1 MQLLKNL
8 NKKNTKKERNMRR
21 TTTTLSIR
29 AVFIIVGMIS
39 PFVLTACG
47 SSPHSRTTGV
57 AVDDAWITS
66 KVKSS
71 LLSDNLVSGTDV
83 SVETYQGRVM
93 LSGFVDA
100 ENQMDRAVEIA
111 KSVEGVK
118 KVVNKME
125 LKPNQMG
132 QRGTSGESR
141 SSN

>member
-1 MQLLKNL
+1 
-8 NKKNTKKERNMRR
+8 
-21 TTTTLSIR
+21 
-29 AVFIIVGMIS
+29 
-39 PFVLTACG
+39 LTACG

>member
-1 MQLLKNL
+1 
-8 NKKNTKKERNMRR
+8 MRR
-21 TTTTLSIR
+21 TATTLSIR

-39 PFVLTACG
+39 AFALTACG

-71 LLSDNLVSGTDV
+71 LISDNLVSGTDV

-100 ENQMDRAVEIA
+100 ESQMDRAVEIA

-118 KVVNKME
+118 KVENKLV
-125 LKPNQMG
+125 LKSKQMG
-132 QRGTSGESR
+132 ESGTSGERR